1 MSKIII
7 TGKDLTINDVVNV
20 ARQGYS
26 VEVSQEAIAKVEKAR
41 KLVDELV
48 DNKETVYGITTGF
61 GKFSDVPISKEET
74 KDLQRNLIISH
85 SCGVGKPFAEDVVK
99 AIMLLRVNNLAKGH
113 SGVRLETLNTLVEM
127 INKDV
132 YPVIPEK
139 GSLGAS
145 GDLAPLSHMVLVML
159 GEGEATYQ
167 GERMTGQEAMDK
179 AGIPSI
185 ELTSKEGLAL
195 INGTQVMSAVG
206 ALALYDAER
215 LMKLADVSCALT
227 VEALNGITDAFDP
240 RIHAV
245 RPHQGQMDAA
255 ANLLTLLAESGL
267 TTKQGE
273 IRVQDAYTLR
283 CTPQIHGASKD
294 ALHYCLNKILI
305 EMNSVT
311 DNPIIF
317 PDDRDVFSGG
327 NFHGQAMALPFD
339 FLGIALAELANVS
352 ERRTERL
359 VNPQLSGMPAFLTEK
374 GGLHSGFMIAQ
385 YASAALVSE
394 NKVLAHP
401 ASVDSIPS
409 SANQEDHVSM
419 GTIGARKAA
428 EILENVMNVIAI
440 EILAA
445 CQAIDF
451 KDPTLLGKGTKAA
464 YQVVREK
471 VEKLTDDRVMYKD
484 INAVYDLVKSHAII
498 DAVEE
503 AIGQLK

>member
-1 MSKIII
+1 MCI
-7 TGKDLTINDVVNV
+7 
-20 ARQGYS
+20 
-26 VEVSQEAIAKVEKAR
+26 
-41 KLVDELV
+41 
-48 DNKETVYGITTGF
+48 
-61 GKFSDVPISKEET
+61 
-74 KDLQRNLIISH
+74 
-85 SCGVGKPFAEDVVK
+85 
-99 AIMLLRVNNLAKGH
+99 LLFLK
-113 SGVRLETLNTLVEM
+113 
-127 INKDV
+127 
-132 YPVIPEK
+132 K

-159 GEGEATYQ
+159 GEGEAHFE
-167 GERMTGQEAMDK
+167 GVRMTGKEAMDK
-179 AGIPSI
+179 AGIPTI

-195 INGTQVMSAVG
+195 INGTQVMTSVG
-206 ALALYDAER
+206 ALALYDTER

-240 RIHAV
+240 RLHRV
-245 RPHQGQMDAA
+245 RPHQGQMDTA
-255 ANLLTLLAESGL
+255 ANLLTLLTDSGL

-294 ALHYCLNKILI
+294 ALHYCLDKVNI

-317 PDDRDVFSGG
+317 PDDRVVFSGG
-327 NFHGQAMALPFD
+327 NFHGQPMALPFD
-339 FLGIALAELANVS
+339 FLGIALAEIANVS

-440 EILAA
+440 EILSA

-451 KDPTLLGKGTKAA
+451 KDPALLGKGTKSCIQ
-464 YQVVREK
+464 YC
-471 VEKLTDDRVMYKD
+471 T
-484 INAVYDLVKSHAII
+484 
-498 DAVEE
+498 
-503 AIGQLK
+503 